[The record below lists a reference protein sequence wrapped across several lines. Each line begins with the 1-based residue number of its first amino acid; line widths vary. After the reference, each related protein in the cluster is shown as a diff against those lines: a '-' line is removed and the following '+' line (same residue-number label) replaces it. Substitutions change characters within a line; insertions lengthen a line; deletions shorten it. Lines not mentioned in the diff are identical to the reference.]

1 MEGLDHCHKNG
12 WCHRNIKPEN
22 LLLDSDYNLKIAD
35 FELFAAPVD
44 GRDGLGLLKTTW
56 GTPNYMA
63 PEIWLKIPYEGKKV
77 DIFASGVI
85 LFMSLT

>member
-12 WCHRNIKPEN
+12 WCHRDIKPEN
-22 LLLDSDYNLKIAD
+22 LLLDSNFDLKIAD
-35 FELFAAPVD
+35 FGFVAPVG
-44 GRDGLGLLKTTW
+44 GRDGSGLLKTIC
-56 GTPNYMA
+56 GTPGYMA
-63 PEIWLKIPYEGKKV
+63 TEIWLKIPYEGKKV